1 MVLGVN
7 DNNNRFNINDNIN
20 NNRPVR
26 GMARPLLQGL
36 FFIRSVMM
44 KTYRNLYKDLYSF
57 ENLERAYWQARKH
70 KSNNPKVLE
79 FKKHW
84 RLNLCILLR
93 ELRTKTYKPLPLKK
107 FVLRDPKT
115 RLICVSNF
123 RDRIVHHALVN
134 ILQPIFEPRFIFD
147 SHASRKRK
155 GTSTALKR
163 FDDFKRKVTINGN
176 LLSRSRNANDVTGYA
191 LKADVRHYFQTVD
204 HHVLIST
211 IGKHV
216 KDDDILWLVKII
228 LDNYDSELPDKGMPL
243 GNWTSQFFAN
253 IYLNELDQF
262 VKHRLKAKYYI
273 RYVDD
278 FVILHESRT
287 VLQEYE
293 QRIKMFLQDVLKLE
307 LHPDKCQIVSL
318 KRGISLLGFRVFY
331 HHKLPRKR
339 NIRKIKGRLREYLD
353 SYEKGLLSASDIL
366 ETLQGW
372 SAYAMQGNT
381 YNLKRRLCE
390 EVVQEMKRITS
401 FRKRPDLYTITE

>member
-1 MVLGVN
+1 
-7 DNNNRFNINDNIN
+7 
-20 NNRPVR
+20 
-26 GMARPLLQGL
+26 
-36 FFIRSVMM
+36 M
-44 KTYRNLYKDLYSF
+44 KTYRNLWKDLYSF

-70 KSNNPKVLE
+70 KSNNPKVIKFE
-79 FKKHW
+79 KHW

-93 ELRTKTYKPLPLKK
+93 ELRTKTYKPLPLMK

-115 RLICVSNF
+115 RLICVSDF

-147 SHASRKRK
+147 SHASRKGK
-155 GTSTALKR
+155 GTTTALRR
-163 FDDFKRKVTINGN
+163 FDQFKRKVTVNGS
-176 LLSRSRNANDVTGYA
+176 LLSARRTANDVAGYA
-191 LKADVRHYFQTVD
+191 LKADIRHYFQTVD
-204 HHVLIST
+204 HEVLLRIIS
-211 IGKHV
+211 KHV
-216 KDDDILWLVKII
+216 KDNDVLWLVRVI
-228 LDNYDSELPDKGMPL
+228 LDNYDSEAPGKGMPL

-262 VKHRLKAKYYI
+262 VKHSLKAKYYI

-278 FVILHESRT
+278 FIILHESRT
-287 VLQEYE
+287 ALQEYE
-293 QRIKMFLQDVLKLE
+293 RKIQMFLQDVLKLE

-331 HHKLPRKR
+331 HHKRLRKR
-339 NIRKIKGRLREYLD
+339 NIRKIKGRLKEYLK

-381 YNLKRRLCE
+381 YNLRKRLFNKIE
-390 EVVQEMKRITS
+390 DNLQRITEHNIS
-401 FRKRPDLYTITE
+401 KG